1 MLLMPV
7 LTIDDLSDAVLGAL
21 CQRAV
26 RHGRSLEAEVCAIL
40 EAAVR
45 TESPS
50 NLGSLLTAIGR
61 EAQITDAEVELL
73 RQRDRSQPREVD
85 LE

>member
-21 CQRAV
+21 RQRAV
-26 RHGRSLEAEVCAIL
+26 RHGRSLEAEVRAIL

-61 EAQITDAEVELL
+61 EAQITDAEVALL
-73 RQRDRSQPREVD
+73 SQRDRSLPRKVD